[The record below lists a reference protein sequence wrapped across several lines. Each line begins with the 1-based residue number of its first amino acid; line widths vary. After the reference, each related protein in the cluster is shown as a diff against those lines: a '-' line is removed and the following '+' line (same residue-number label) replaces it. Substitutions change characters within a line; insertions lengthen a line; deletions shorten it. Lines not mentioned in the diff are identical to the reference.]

1 MKEILEKLEVF
12 KPIKKDKMIELAI
25 PVILKI
31 SNNCLFLKITTTN
44 DGYRILAD
52 SENFERLNNVISFYY
67 EKFEKQGHNPYD
79 MQCNNDCIFKNYKSD
94 FSITVAIN
102 EFIRFFI
109 EFDNFISQNEY
120 L

>member
-1 MKEILEKLEVF
+1 MKEILERLEVF
-12 KPIKKDKMIELAI
+12 KPVEKDGMIELAI

-31 SNNCLFLKITTTN
+31 SNNCLFLNITKTN

-67 EKFEKQGHNPYD
+67 EKFESQGHKYYD
-79 MQCNNDCIFKNYKSD
+79 IQCNDDCIFKNYKSD
-94 FSITVAIN
+94 FSITVAID

-109 EFDNFISQNEY
+109 ELDNFISENKN